1 MAGTIRSDQIEQGA
15 LTALDSTS
23 RELTVMETLALSQAI
38 SLKRIADTMDGTA
51 SGLCITETLIGGA
64 RNP

>member
-1 MAGTIRSDQIEQGA
+1 MTEDLLEDGAGGDIPHKER
-15 LTALDSTS
+15 
-23 RELTVMETLALSQAI
+23 VMLSIAI

-64 RNP
+64 KS